1 MSTIAAA
8 SADPWSVREEDLAAA
23 ETTRDKMAVLV
34 RYALLAPSTKNTQ
47 PWRFRVGDD
56 AVFLHADRSRRQPVA
71 DGDLRELYL
80 SLGCALENL
89 LIAAERFGYVHVVEY
104 FPDPFDADLV
114 ASVVFT
120 RGGGV
125 DPVREG
131 LFAAIP
137 SRATCQRA
145 FRAGEVDDTALAA
158 LEAATHEPGV
168 AVHLTSDAGI
178 RERAEAL
185 CLEADARLFSDP
197 AFRQEL
203 ARWIGEGVF
212 GTSWFVSKLGEL
224 AVPLF
229 NLTSSEQK
237 KDRARLA
244 SAPVL
249 GLISAEANDRLS
261 QVRAGQAFER
271 LWLRATALGLALQPM
286 SQIVQ
291 LADLKAQVSQL
302 LPDPARYPMQPFR
315 LGFGDTDAKRTPRRP
330 LAEVLLG

>member
-1 MSTIAAA
+1 MPAIAAA
-8 SADPWSVREEDLAAA
+8 AADPWTVREEDLAAA
-23 ETTRDKMAVLV
+23 VTTRDRMGVLV

-56 AVFLHADRSRRQPVA
+56 AVLLFADRTRRQPVA
-71 DGDLRELYL
+71 DADLRELHL

-89 LIAAERFGYVHVVEY
+89 LIAAERFGYAHAVEL

-120 RGGGV
+120 PGGGTTAG
-125 DPVREG
+125 REG

-137 SRATCQRA
+137 TRATCQRA
-145 FRAGEVDDTALAA
+145 FRPGEVDDAALAA
-158 LEAATHEPGV
+158 LESAVREPGV
-168 AVHLTSDAGI
+168 AVHLTGDAGI

-229 NLTSSEQK
+229 NLSPSEQK
-237 KDRARLA
+237 KDKARLA
-244 SAPVL
+244 SAPIL
-249 GLISAEANDRLS
+249 GLISAEANDRAS
-261 QVRAGQAFER
+261 QLAAGQAFER

-286 SQIVQ
+286 SQMIQ
-291 LADLKAQVSQL
+291 LADLKAQVSEL
-302 LPDPARYPMQPFR
+302 LPDPRRFPMQPFR

-330 LAEVLLG
+330 LAEVLVD

>member
-1 MSTIAAA
+1 MSAIAAA

-23 ETTRDKMAVLV
+23 ETTREKMSVLV

-47 PWRFRVGDD
+47 PWKFRVGDD
-56 AVFLHADRSRRQPVA
+56 AVFLHADRTRRQPVA
-71 DGDLRELYL
+71 DGDLRELHL

-89 LIAAERFGYVHVVEY
+89 LIAAERFGYAHVVEY
-104 FPDPFDADLV
+104 FPDPFDRDLV
-114 ASVVFT
+114 ASVVF
-120 RGGGV
+120 RSGGHV
-125 DPVREG
+125 DPRRAG

-137 SRATCQRA
+137 TRATCQRA
-145 FRAGEVDDTALAA
+145 FRPGEVVEAALAE
-158 LEAATHEPGV
+158 LHAAVEEPGL
-168 AVHLTSDAGI
+168 ALQLSSDAGV
-178 RERAEAL
+178 RDRAEAL
-185 CLEADARLFSDP
+185 CLEADAHLFSDP
-197 AFRQEL
+197 AFRHEL

-229 NLTSSEQK
+229 NFTSSEQK
-237 KDRARLA
+237 KDRERLA

-249 GLISAEANDRLS
+249 GMIVSERDDRLS

-271 LWLRATALGLALQPM
+271 LWLRTTLLGLALQPM
-286 SQIVQ
+286 SQI
-291 LADLKAQVSQL
+291 LQVPEL
-302 LPDPARYPMQPFR
+302 ETRVRELVGDRALVPLQPFR